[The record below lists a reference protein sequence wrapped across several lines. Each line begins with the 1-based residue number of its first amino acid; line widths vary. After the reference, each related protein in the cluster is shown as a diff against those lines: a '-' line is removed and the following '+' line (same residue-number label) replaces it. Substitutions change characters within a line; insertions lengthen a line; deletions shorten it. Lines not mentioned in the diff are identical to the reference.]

1 MVLIQIWLKVWTG
14 VLVGSYPI
22 KIAILGGIL
31 GFFILTISF
40 KIIKNKITQKDMLYP
55 VTIVWENKKANIQ
68 AILDTGNF
76 LTDPITKVPVLVVE
90 AQKLKDILPNT
101 LLSNLENDSY
111 ATAIDNIEENIKTRC
126 SFIPFS
132 SIGKKNGLLVGF
144 RPDYIRIET
153 PEGEKILNKVIV
165 GIYQYKI
172 SKSGLYSGLMGLNLL
187 NKMEVTNEHYTVAKK

>member
-1 MVLIQIWLKVWTG
+1 
-14 VLVGSYPI
+14 
-22 KIAILGGIL
+22 
-31 GFFILTISF
+31 
-40 KIIKNKITQKDMLYP
+40 MLYP